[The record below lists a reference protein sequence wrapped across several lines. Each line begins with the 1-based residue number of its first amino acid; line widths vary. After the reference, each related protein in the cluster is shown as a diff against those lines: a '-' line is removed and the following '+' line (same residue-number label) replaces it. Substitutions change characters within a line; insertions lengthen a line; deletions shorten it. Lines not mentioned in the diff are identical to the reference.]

1 MRLRLVLLLILIS
14 VQVTIAQ
21 EQTSNTIKFSDDMT
35 SPKATLQ
42 DVSWISG
49 YWRGEAFGGITEEIW
64 SDPLGNSMMFSFKL
78 VVDNTI
84 KFYEVGGITQNNNTL
99 LLQLKHFHG
108 DFKGW
113 EEKEETVDFKL
124 VKIEKNR
131 VFFDQMTFEK
141 ISDNEMNVYV
151 VIGNKDGS
159 GDEVKFNYKRK

>member
-1 MRLRLVLLLILIS
+1 MGQRLVLFLILIS

-35 SPKATLQ
+35 TPKATLQ

-78 VVDNTI
+78 VVDNTV
-84 KFYEVGGITQNNNTL
+84 KFYEVGGITENNNTL

-151 VIGNKDGS
+151 VIGKKDGS
-159 GDEVKFNYKRK
+159 NDEVKFNYKRK